1 MLRGL
6 YTAWTGMV
14 NEQKRLDVISN
25 NMANADSVGYKD
37 ERVTSQAFDQVLSIK
52 IRDGSQAYHNE
63 AIGHLSLGAK
73 IGEVYTDYT
82 QGSIRQT
89 HGTYDMALSGSGF
102 FTVNVVDKAGNTRTC
117 YTRNGQFT
125 LTKDG
130 LLVDSEGNA
139 VQGEGGDIVI
149 DPSSRNVSISR
160 TGQVF
165 ADGQLIDTLKIT
177 DFEDY
182 NYLSKYGDTMYEAL
196 SGATEKDATAEILQG
211 YTEQSNVQVVKEMV
225 DMITVTRAY
234 EANQKIIHSYDS
246 MLDRAVNQVG
256 RLGS

>member
-25 NMANADSVGYKD
+25 NMANADSVGFKD
-37 ERVTSQAFDQVLSIK
+37 ERVTSQAFDQVLAIK
-52 IRDGSQAYHNE
+52 VRDGSEAYHNE
-63 AIGHLSLGAK
+63 TIGHLSLGVK
-73 IGEVYTDYT
+73 IGEVYTDYS
-82 QGSIRQT
+82 QGSVRQT
-89 HGTYDMALSGSGF
+89 NGTYDVALSGSGF
-102 FTVNVVDKAGNTRTC
+102 FTLNVVDKAGNTHTC

-125 LTKDG
+125 VTKDG

-139 VQGEGGDIVI
+139 VQGEGGDITI
-149 DPSSRNVSISR
+149 DPSTKSVSISR
-160 TGQVF
+160 SGQIF
-165 ADGQLIDTLKIT
+165 ADGQLVDTLKIT

-182 NYLSKYGDTMYEAL
+182 DYLSKYGDTMYEAV

-225 DMITVTRAY
+225 DMITITRAY
-234 EANQKIIHSYDS
+234 EANQKVIRSYDS
-246 MLDRAVNQVG
+246 MLDRAVNSVG
-256 RLGS
+256 KLNG

>member
-25 NMANADSVGYKD
+25 NMANADSVGFKD
-37 ERVTSQAFDQVLSIK
+37 ERVTSQAFDQVLAIK
-52 IRDGSQAYHNE
+52 VRDGSEAYHNE
-63 AIGHLSLGAK
+63 TIGHLSLGVK
-73 IGEVYTDYT
+73 IGEVYTDYS
-82 QGSIRQT
+82 QGSVRQT
-89 HGTYDMALSGSGF
+89 NGTYDVALSGSGF
-102 FTVNVVDKAGNTRTC
+102 FTLNVVDKAGNTHTC

-125 LTKDG
+125 VTKDG

-139 VQGEGGDIVI
+139 VQGEGGDITI
-149 DPSSRNVSISR
+149 DPSTKSVSISR
-160 TGQVF
+160 SGQIF
-165 ADGQLIDTLKIT
+165 ADGQLVDTLKIT

-182 NYLSKYGDTMYEAL
+182 DYLSKYGDTMYEAV
-196 SGATEKDATAEILQG
+196 SGATEKDAVAETLQG

-234 EANQKIIHSYDS
+234 EANQKIIRSYDS
-246 MLDRAVNQVG
+246 MLDRAVNEVG
-256 RLGS
+256 KIS

>member
-14 NEQKRLDVISN
+14 NEQKRLDVISH

-37 ERVTSQAFDQVLSIK
+37 ERVTSQAFDQVLGIK

-63 AIGHLSLGAK
+63 AIGNLSLGVK

-89 HGTYDMALSGSGF
+89 GGTFDMALSGSGF
-102 FTVNVVDKAGNTRTC
+102 FTLKVIDKAGNTHTR

-125 LTKDG
+125 LTKEG

-139 VQGEGGDIVI
+139 VQGQGGDIVI
-149 DPSSRNVSISR
+149 DPSCRNVSISR
-160 TGQVF
+160 TGQIF
-165 ADGQLIDTLKIT
+165 ADGEQVDTLLIS

-182 NYLSKYGDTMYEAL
+182 DYLAKHGDTTYEAL
-196 SGATEKDATAEILQG
+196 PGATEKDPEAEILQG
-211 YTEQSNVQVVKEMV
+211 FTEQSNVNVVKEMV
-225 DMITVTRAY
+225 DMITITRAY
-234 EANQKIIHSYDS
+234 EANQKVIRSYDS
-246 MLDRAVNQVG
+246 MLDRSVNQVG
-256 RLGS
+256 KL

>member
-25 NMANADSVGYKD
+25 NMANADSVGFKD
-37 ERVTSQAFDQVLSIK
+37 ERVTSQAFDQVLAIK
-52 IRDGSQAYHNE
+52 VRDGSEAYHNE
-63 AIGHLSLGAK
+63 MIGHLSLGVK
-73 IGEVYTDYT
+73 IGEVYTDYS
-82 QGSIRQT
+82 QGSVRQT
-89 HGTYDMALSGSGF
+89 NGTYDVALSGSGF
-102 FTVNVVDKAGNTRTC
+102 FTLNVVDKAGNTHTC

-125 LTKDG
+125 VTKDG

-139 VQGEGGDIVI
+139 VQGEGGDITI
-149 DPSSRNVSISR
+149 DPSTKSVSISR
-160 TGQVF
+160 SGQIF
-165 ADGQLIDTLKIT
+165 ADGQLVDTLKIT

-182 NYLSKYGDTMYEAL
+182 DYLSKYGDTMYEAV
-196 SGATEKDATAEILQG
+196 SGATEKDAVAETLQG

-234 EANQKIIHSYDS
+234 EANQKIIRSYDS
-246 MLDRAVNQVG
+246 MLDRAVNEVG
-256 RLGS
+256 KIS

>member
-25 NMANADSVGYKD
+25 NMANANSVGYKD
-37 ERVTSQAFDQVLSIK
+37 ERVTSQAFDQLLGIK

-63 AIGHLSLGAK
+63 AIGQLSLGVK
-73 IGEVYTDYT
+73 IGEVYTDYS
-82 QGSIRQT
+82 QGSVRQT
-89 HGTYDMALSGSGF
+89 NGTYDVALSGSGF
-102 FTVNVVDKAGNTRTC
+102 FTVNVIDKAGNTHTC
-117 YTRNGQFT
+117 YTRNGQFK

-149 DPSSRNVSISR
+149 DPSSRSVTIS
-160 TGQVF
+160 
-165 ADGQLIDTLKIT
+165 ADGTIVADGKKIDKLKIT

-182 NYLSKYGDTMYEAL
+182 DYLSKYGDTMYEAVE
-196 SGATEKDATAEILQG
+196 GAVEKEAEAEILQG

-234 EANQKIIHSYDS
+234 EANQKVIRSYDS

-256 RLGS
+256 KL